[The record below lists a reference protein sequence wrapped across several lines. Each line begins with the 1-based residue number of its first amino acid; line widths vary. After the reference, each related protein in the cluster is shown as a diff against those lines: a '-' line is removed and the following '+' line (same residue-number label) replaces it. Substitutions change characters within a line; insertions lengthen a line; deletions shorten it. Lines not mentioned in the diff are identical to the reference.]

1 MPTFGAP
8 TQTPGWGEAMW
19 NTLRRVPQTFGP
31 ASAEAVVLP
40 QDAPSRALVEAVA
53 TGQTM
58 PPGRETNPL
67 VTGAF
72 DPQKK
77 ELYRRVYEAANARP
91 EEVPVTFTP
100 EGLAPNAT
108 AGYFSLPE
116 PGGTIRIRPRGLET
130 AAGGVYPQVPPT
142 AISSQDTLSHELL
155 HFLQSQAFRDWQNRA
170 QRPAFPEL
178 AGWQRWLGGG
188 PQDVDV
194 REAFRSGA
202 PQLNNPQHR
211 LIQYLLGG
219 QESMPALA
227 QYAEQVPFDPANR
240 PDTND
245 ASRLLYNAFFR
256 QLFPEGPM
264 RERALLPAR

>member
-8 TQTPGWGEAMW
+8 TTTPGWGEALW
-19 NTLRRVPQTFGP
+19 NTLRRVPQAFGP

-77 ELYRRVYEAANARP
+77 ELYQRVYEAAQAHP
-91 EEVPVTFTP
+91 QEVPLRYTT
-100 EGLAPNAT
+100 EGMGPGTL
-108 AGYFSLPE
+108 AGYARDAG
-116 PGGTIRIRPRGLET
+116 PGGEVRIAPSRLMT
-130 AAGGVYPQVPPT
+130 QGGVYRQAPPT
-142 AISSQDTLSHELL
+142 SIEEQDKLTHELL
-155 HFLQSQAFRDWQNRA
+155 HFLQTQHFRDWQERA

-178 AGWQRWLGGG
+178 AGWQRFLGGV

-194 REAFRSGA
+194 REAFRAGK
-202 PQLNNPQHR
+202 PQRDNPQHR

-219 QESMPALA
+219 QGQPSSLEGYTAR
-227 QYAEQVPFDPANR
+227 VPFAPANR

-264 RERALLPAR
+264 REQALLPAR